1 MILFL
6 KQFIKKKVA
15 LQNQPIRMK
24 LLLSLLF
31 FCFTFFS
38 YAQLIDGEQLTD
50 PDPQNYSDEYEV
62 IILDGK
68 KVLRSKY
75 SKEVFNSNFQQI
87 QSGEGKTL
95 TNRWYSD
102 FWDTTVFNPFKD
114 TTVQY
119 PISIDFTGKTFTM
132 PVYGKVTSR
141 YGWRKGR
148 AHKGIDI
155 DLVTG
160 DNVRVIMDGKVR
172 FAKYY
177 GAFGNVVVVRH
188 SNGLET
194 IYAHLSKILV
204 KPNTFL
210 RSGQV
215 VGKGG
220 NTGRSTGSH
229 LHFEVRYLSQSI
241 NPEYLFDFE
250 NKKYYNGQKLFVD
263 RIWTDP
269 TKHRSYRKSSIVV
282 RHQPNFRIQHTTAPK
297 QIIHQHA
304 KPKATQQE
312 KNSFKKETV
321 KASSLK
327 KESGSKKT
335 SLYKTQKPSFHIVK
349 KGETIRTIANKYS
362 ISIEEL
368 CNTNQIKKSTIL
380 KIGQELKIQ

>member
-1 MILFL
+1 MKFL
-6 KQFIKKKVA
+6 LYV
-15 LQNQPIRMK
+15 
-24 LLLSLLF
+24 LF
-31 FCFTFFS
+31 FCIYFNVNS
-38 YAQLIDGEQLTD
+38 QIVDGELLEE
-50 PDPQNYSDEYEV
+50 PDLQNMSNEYEV

-68 KVLRSKY
+68 KILRSKY
-75 SKEVFNSNFQQI
+75 SKEIFNSSFEQI
-87 QSGEGKTL
+87 QSGEGKSL
-95 TNRWYSD
+95 TSKWYKD
-102 FWDTTVFNPFKD
+102 FWDTKVLNPFKEE
-114 TTVQY
+114 TVQF
-119 PISIDFTGKTFTM
+119 PISIDFTGKAFTM

-141 YGWRKGR
+141 FGWRKGR

-194 IYAHLSKILV
+194 LYAHLSKILV

-229 LHFEVRYLSQSI
+229 LHFEVRYLGQSI

-269 TKHRSYRKSSIVV
+269 SKHRSYRKSSIVV
-282 RHQPNFRIQHTTAPK
+282 RHQPNFRVESAYVPK
-297 QIIHQHA
+297 QVES
-304 KPKATQQE
+304 QQE
-312 KNSFKKETV
+312 KYNVIQKTSGSLSKSPATKSSFKKKSV
-321 KASSLK
+321 GGDASLLK
-327 KESGSKKT
+327 KQKT
-335 SLYKTQKPSFHIVK
+335 SIHIVK
-349 KGETIRTIANKYS
+349 KGETILTIANFYA
-362 ISIEEL
+362 ISIDDICKL
-368 CNTNQIKKSTIL
+368 NQIKKSTVL
-380 KIGQELKIQ
+380 KIGQELKLR